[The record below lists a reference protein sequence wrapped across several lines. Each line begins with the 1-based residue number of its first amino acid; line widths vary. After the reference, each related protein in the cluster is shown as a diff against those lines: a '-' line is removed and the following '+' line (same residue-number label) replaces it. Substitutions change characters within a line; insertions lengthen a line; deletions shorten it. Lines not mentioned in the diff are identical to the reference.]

1 MTIKVIYDK
10 IMEMLNN
17 LTIVDNESL
26 KKQGKQTKKKENENF
41 YNSCSIIVK
50 DGVNDKCVNIKLFNN
65 GKITMTGSKKESAGY
80 NACCILLNELKK
92 INQNIFPFPLDVTEV
107 DACKLVAKDI
117 IKQFNNIDICV
128 FGTGM
133 HDPKSEKKFNL
144 DKIREIMEV
153 NYFGTMNSINSIYDY
168 FSEKKNGQ
176 ISIIS
181 SVAGYRGLPAAGA
194 YCASKSALTSFAES
208 LNFDMR
214 MKNVRVSLIS
224 PGFIKTPMTDQND
237 FPMPM
242 IKTPE
247 FAADEIY
254 KGLVIKKSFEIH
266 FPKAFTYF
274 LKFLQMLPS
283 SLYFKLVARGMKK
296 IDY

>member
-1 MTIKVIYDK
+1 MEEKKVIWITGASSGIGK
-10 IMEMLNN
+10 AVATKFAKNGW
-17 LTIVDNESL
+17 IVAASARR
-26 KKQGKQTKKKENENF
+26 EN
-41 YNSCSIIVK
+41 
-50 DGVNDKCVNIKLFNN
+50 
-65 GKITMTGSKKESAGY
+65 
-80 NACCILLNELKK
+80 LLNELKE
-92 INQNIFPFPLDVTEV
+92 INENIYPFPLDVT
-107 DACKLVAKDI
+107 DIDKCKLVASSI
-117 IKQFNNIDICV
+117 INQFKNIDICL

-144 DKIREIMEV
+144 EKVREIMEV
-153 NYFGTMNSINSIYDY
+153 NYFVTMNSINSIYDY

-181 SVAGYRGLPAAGA
+181 SVAGYLGLPAAGA
-194 YCASKSALTSFAES
+194 YCASKAALTSFAES
-208 LNFDMR
+208 LNFDMQ
-214 MKNVRVSLIS
+214 MKNVRVSLVS

-247 FAADEIY
+247 FAANEIY
-254 KGLVIKKSFEIH
+254 KGLTVKKSFEIH

-274 LKFLQMLPS
+274 LKFLQILPS
-283 SLYFKLVARGMKK
+283 SIYFKLVSKGMKK

>member
-1 MTIKVIYDK
+1 MAEKKVIWITGASSGIGK
-10 IMEMLNN
+10 ALAIKFAENGWIVAASARREN
-17 LTIVDNESL
+17 LL
-26 KKQGKQTKKKENENF
+26 K
-41 YNSCSIIVK
+41 
-50 DGVNDKCVNIKLFNN
+50 
-65 GKITMTGSKKESAGY
+65 
-80 NACCILLNELKK
+80 ELQN
-92 INQNIFPFPLDVTEV
+92 INQSIYPYPLDVTDIEK
-107 DACKLVAKDI
+107 CKLTAKSI
-117 IKQFNNIDICV
+117 IDNLNSIDICV

-133 HDPKSEKKFNL
+133 HDPKSEKQFNL

-194 YCASKSALTSFAES
+194 YCASKAALTSFTES
-208 LNFDMR
+208 LNFEMK

-242 IKTPE
+242 IKSPE
-247 FAADEIY
+247 FAANEIY
-254 KGLVIKKSFEIH
+254 KGLTEKKGFEIH
-266 FPKAFTYF
+266 FPKAFTF
-274 LKFLQMLPS
+274 IMKFLQILPNG
-283 SLYFKLVARGMKK
+283 LYFKLVSKGMKK
-296 IDY
+296 INY

>member
-1 MTIKVIYDK
+1 MEEKKVIWITGASSGIGK
-10 IMEMLNN
+10 AVAIKFAENGW
-17 LTIVDNESL
+17 IVAASARR
-26 KKQGKQTKKKENENF
+26 EN
-41 YNSCSIIVK
+41 
-50 DGVNDKCVNIKLFNN
+50 
-65 GKITMTGSKKESAGY
+65 
-80 NACCILLNELKK
+80 LLNELKE
-92 INQNIFPFPLDVTEV
+92 INENIYPFPLDVT
-107 DACKLVAKDI
+107 DIDKCKLVATNI
-117 IKQFNNIDICV
+117 INKFKNIDICL

-168 FSEKKNGQ
+168 FSQKKNGQ

-194 YCASKSALTSFAES
+194 YCASKAALTSFAES
-208 LNFDMR
+208 LNFNMQ
-214 MKNVRVSLIS
+214 MKNVRVSLVS

-242 IKTPE
+242 IKSPE
-247 FAADEIY
+247 FAANEIY
-254 KGLVIKKSFEIH
+254 KGLTVKKGFEIH
-266 FPKAFTYF
+266 FPKVFTYF
-274 LKFLQMLPS
+274 LKFLQILPS
-283 SLYFKLVARGMKK
+283 GIYFKLVSKGIKK

>member
-1 MTIKVIYDK
+1 MEDKKVIWITGASSGIGRALSIK
-10 IMEMLNN
+10 FANEGWIVAASARRENLLQELNR
-17 LTIVDNESL
+17 
-26 KKQGKQTKKKENENF
+26 EN
-41 YNSCSIIVK
+41 K
-50 DGVNDKCVNIKLFNN
+50 NIH
-65 GKITMTGSKKESAGY
+65 S
-80 NACCILLNELKK
+80 
-92 INQNIFPFPLDVTEV
+92 FPLDVTEI
-107 DACKLVAKDI
+107 DKCKLVAKDI
-117 IKQFNNIDICV
+117 IKQFKNIDICV

-144 DKIREIMEV
+144 NKIREIMEV

-176 ISIIS
+176 ISIVS

-208 LNFDMR
+208 LNFDMK
-214 MKNVRVSLIS
+214 MKNIRVSLIS

-242 IKTPE
+242 IKSPE

-254 KGLVIKKSFEIH
+254 KGLVKRKGFEIH

-274 LKFLQMLPS
+274 LKFLQILPS